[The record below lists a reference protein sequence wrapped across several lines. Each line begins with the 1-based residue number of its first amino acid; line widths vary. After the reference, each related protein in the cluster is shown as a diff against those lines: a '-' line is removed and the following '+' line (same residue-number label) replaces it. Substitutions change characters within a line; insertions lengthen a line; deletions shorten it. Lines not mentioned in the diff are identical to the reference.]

1 MKTTKDWY
9 VRLALLSLAAFG
21 FIVLINETFTAT
33 GATQGDWPREFVTQ
47 DGKVSVYQPELDFYK
62 GDRIKG
68 RAAISVRNKD
78 AQEPVFGMVW
88 FSGRAITDRDAKMVN
103 FTDMKVDRIKV
114 PQSASEQEKQ
124 LTELLKKES
133 ANWMPVQMPLDRL
146 LAVTVANEWGKVQA
160 SRLNMEP
167 PKIIFTTTPSALI
180 LINGKPE
187 LRKVENTRFE
197 RVINTPFLIL
207 FDAGNK
213 TYYTKG
219 GDFWYAAT
227 NVMGPWKH
235 LNDPPAPVMEVAQRL
250 TEPQDSKDSD
260 QPRPNVP
267 PEIIV
272 ATEPT
277 ELIVSEGQPNFA
289 PVQDTDLLYM
299 SNTPSEVF
307 MEVSSQKYYV
317 LLAGRWYESRSLEK
331 GPWAY
336 VLSENLPQDF
346 KRIPPGSAKGHIL
359 AFVAGTT
366 EAEEAVLEA
375 QIPQTTAVKRDE
387 AKLSVTY
394 DGNPKFEPIKDTSM
408 HYAVNSKTQVIKVNG
423 RYYAVDQAVWFVSD
437 SPTGPWVVADTI
449 PPEIDTIP
457 PESPVYNVKYVRVY
471 DSTPEVVYVG
481 YTPGYQGSYV
491 YGDTLVYGTGYYY
504 PGWLGTAYYPAP
516 ITWGFA
522 PIYDPFYYSWGF
534 GWGYGAGF
542 VSGFLW
548 GFPMGVVVS
557 PWWYGCHWAGWYPW
571 YGYGYGYGYP
581 RGYGYGD
588 HGHGWHSGYH
598 HYPYDGHRGG
608 HHAGDSHQDRHRMY
622 LHSSINRPVNISRPA
637 HRPDRVGPG
646 TTRVPNDQRGGRIIH
661 QQPGQRP
668 DTRPHQASQR
678 RQANLTQHAGP
689 TRETRPGQNME
700 RPREVPRTPDR
711 SNRQQRN
718 NVSSGSG
725 GSVYRRPPQG
735 GEQRVHGGT
744 TRPEARVQT
753 PQTPG
758 RNAPVMGR
766 DRSTQMGR
774 GAASRDFGRVTGGYS
789 GGGNSGRGSPGGA
802 VRSYGHGSPGSGGF
816 RSTPRTG
823 GGAPMG
829 GGSRNGVSHGG
840 GSRGG
845 VSYGGGFGGGHGGGS
860 PR

>member
-1 MKTTKDWY
+1 MKTTNDWY
-9 VRLALLSLAAFG
+9 VRLALLNLATFG
-21 FIVLINETFTAT
+21 FIFLVSPAFAAT
-33 GATQGDWPREFVTQ
+33 GHWPQEFMIQ
-47 DGKVSVYQPELDFYK
+47 DGKVSVYQPQLDYYK

-78 AQEPVFGMVW
+78 AQEPVFGMAW
-88 FSGRAITDRDAKMVN
+88 FSGRAITDRDSKMVT
-103 FTDMKVDRIKV
+103 FTNMEVDRIKV

-124 LTELLKKES
+124 LTELLNKES

-187 LRKVENTRFE
+187 LRKMENTRFE

-207 FDAGNK
+207 FDVGNK

-235 LNDPPAPVMEVAQRL
+235 LNSLPAPVMEVAQRL
-250 TEPQDSKDSD
+250 LEPQDSKDPD

-307 MEVSSQKYYV
+307 MEVRSQKYYV
-317 LLAGRWYESRSLEK
+317 LLAGRWYQSHSLEK
-331 GPWAY
+331 GPWGY
-336 VLSENLPQDF
+336 VPSENLPQDF
-346 KRIPPGSAKGHIL
+346 KKIPPGSAKGHIL

-394 DGNPKFEPIKDTSM
+394 DGNPKFEPIKDTGM

-542 VSGFLW
+542 TSGFFW
-548 GFPMGVVVS
+548 GFPLGIFAS
-557 PWWYGCHWAGWYPW
+557 PWWYGCHWAGGYPW
-571 YGYGYGYGYP
+571 VGYGYGYGYSW
-581 RGYGYGD
+581 GHGYGD

-608 HHAGDSHQDRHRMY
+608 HDGGQDPHRMY
-622 LHSSINRPVNISRPA
+622 LHSNINRPVNTQRPSY
-637 HRPDRVGPG
+637 RPNRAGPG
-646 TTRVPNDQRGGRIIH
+646 TTRVPNDQRGGNIIH
-661 QQPGQRP
+661 QRPGQRP
-668 DTRPHQASQR
+668 VTQPHQNSQR
-678 RQANLTQHAGP
+678 PQKNLTHHAEAP
-689 TRETRPGQNME
+689 RETRPGQNMQ
-700 RPREVPRTPDR
+700 RPREVPRTP
-711 SNRQQRN
+711 NRDNRIREN
-718 NVSSGSG
+718 NVSARLG
-725 GSVYRRPPQG
+725 GNAYRRAPQG
-735 GEQRVHGGT
+735 GEQRVYGGT
-744 TRPEARVQT
+744 TRPETRVQQ
-753 PQTPG
+753 PQSPG

-766 DRSTQMGR
+766 DRGTPMGPVA
-774 GAASRDFGRVTGGYS
+774 GGRDFGRVTGGYS
-789 GGGNSGRGSPGGA
+789 GGGTPGRVSPGSALG
-802 VRSYGHGSPGSGGF
+802 SYGHGSPGSGGF
-816 RSTPRTG
+816 RSAPRTG
-823 GGAPMG
+823 GGAPM
-829 GGSRNGVSHGG
+829 VG

-845 VSYGGGFGGGHGGGS
+845 GSYGGGFGGGRSGGS

>member
-1 MKTTKDWY
+1 MKTTNGRY
-9 VRLALLSLAAFG
+9 VRLALLGLATLGFFALVNPAF
-21 FIVLINETFTAT
+21 AAA
-33 GATQGDWPREFVTQ
+33 GATQDHWPQEFMIQ
-47 DGKVSVYQPELDFYK
+47 DGKVSVYQPQLDSYK

-68 RAAISVRNKD
+68 RAAVSVRDKD

-103 FTDMKVDRIKV
+103 FTDMTVDRIKV
-114 PQSASEQEKQ
+114 PQSTSEQEKQ

-133 ANWMPVQMPLDRL
+133 ANWMPVEMPLDRL
-146 LAVTVANEWGKVQA
+146 HAVTVANEWGKVQA

-187 LRKVENTRFE
+187 LRKVENARFE

-207 FDAGNK
+207 FDAGSK
-213 TYYTKG
+213 TYYTQG

-235 LNDPPAPVMEVAQRL
+235 LNDLPAPVMEVAQRL
-250 TEPQDSKDSD
+250 MEPQDSKDSD

-307 MEVSSQKYYV
+307 MEVRSQKYYV
-317 LLAGRWYESRSLEK
+317 LLAGRWYQSRSIEK
-331 GPWAY
+331 GPWGY
-336 VLSENLPQDF
+336 VPSENLPQDF
-346 KRIPPGSAKGHIL
+346 KRIPPGSTKGHIL

-375 QIPQTTAVKRDE
+375 EIPQTTAVKRDE

-394 DGNPKFEPIKDTSM
+394 DGNPKFEPIKDTGM
-408 HYAVNSKTQVIKVNG
+408 HYAVNAKAQVIKVNG

-542 VSGFLW
+542 ASGFLW
-548 GFPMGVVVS
+548 GFPLGVVVS
-557 PWWYGCHWAGWYPW
+557 PWWYGCHWADGYPW

-581 RGYGYGD
+581 WGYGYGH
-588 HGHGWHSGYH
+588 HGHGWHSEYR
-598 HYPYDGHRGG
+598 HYPYHGYRDGH
-608 HHAGDSHQDRHRMY
+608 HDSHRMY
-622 LHSSINRPVNISRPA
+622 LHASINRPVNISRPA
-637 HRPDRVGPG
+637 HRPDRGRPG
-646 TTRVPNDQRGGRIIH
+646 TPPAPNGQRGGKIVH
-661 QQPGQRP
+661 QQPGQKP
-668 DTRPHQASQR
+668 DTRPRQTFQR
-678 RQANLTQHAGP
+678 RQENLTHRAGP
-689 TRETRPGQNME
+689 VLETRPGQDMK
-700 RPREVPRTPDR
+700 RPREIPRTPDR
-711 SNRQQRN
+711 DNRQQRN
-718 NVSSGSG
+718 SVSAGLG
-725 GSVYRRPPQG
+725 GNVYRRAPQG
-735 GEQRVHGGT
+735 GEQRVHGGP
-744 TRPEARVQT
+744 TRPEARVQ
-753 PQTPG
+753 PSQSPG
-758 RNAPVMGR
+758 RNPLVMGR
-766 DRSTQMGR
+766 DRGTQMGR
-774 GAASRDFGRVTGGYS
+774 NAGGRDFDRVTGGYS
-789 GGGNSGRGSPGGA
+789 GGGTPGRGSPGSALG
-802 VRSYGHGSPGSGGF
+802 SYGHGSPGSGGF
-816 RSTPRTG
+816 RSGPRISG
-823 GGAPMG
+823 GTPMG
-829 GGSRNGVSHGG
+829 GGSRGG
-840 GSRGG
+840 GSHGAG
-845 VSYGGGFGGGHGGGS
+845 LGGGHGGGFGGS
-860 PR
+860 SRF